1 MIVQAQPAI
10 APQGDAFRVKIVPSL
25 VAIAKLTRCLL
36 TLKLAEVELFNGQDE
51 LLLSLAAGVPRSVS
65 DLAEALDVRP
75 STVSKMV
82 DRLSEGGLVERSKG
96 ADQRRVLV
104 SVTAAGIELNARIL
118 AIHAVIETE
127 IARFLPEKT
136 SADLP
141 FALADTEAAL
151 RRIIARLR

>member
-1 MIVQAQPAI
+1 MIVQAQPAT
-10 APQGDAFRVKIVPSL
+10 ASTRDNSPVRVVPSL

-36 TLKLAEVELFNGQDE
+36 TLKLADVGLFNGQDE
-51 LLLSLAAGVPRSVS
+51 LLLSLEVGVPMSVS
-65 DLAEALDVRP
+65 DVAEALDVRP

-82 DRLSEGGLVERSKG
+82 DRLSERGLVERSKG

-104 SVTAAGIELNARIL
+104 SVTAAGIELTARIL

-136 SADLP
+136 SEDLP
-141 FALADTEAAL
+141 AALADTEAAL